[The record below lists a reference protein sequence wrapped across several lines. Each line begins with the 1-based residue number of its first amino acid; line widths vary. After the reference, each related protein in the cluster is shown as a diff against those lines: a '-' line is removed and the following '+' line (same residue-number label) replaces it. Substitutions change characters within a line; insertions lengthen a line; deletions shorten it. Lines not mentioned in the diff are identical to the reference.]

1 MAFSQGRREREQQQQ
16 QRVIHLAKSSDNA
29 PCKLGSLH
37 FRPDLLGLRVRSLCF
52 WSVRLLF
59 IHGILTTTTTK
70 LSNYNVRL
78 GAFVRLC
85 DDLIGSNVGAALARD
100 NPAICLVQ
108 YTTAAG
114 ARPDET
120 AGRSDGRSAERR
132 GKGSG
137 ASCREKKGDVGFL
150 ASQPASWLLPRSR
163 CGAAVYL
170 SVCLSPSI
178 LFMLYC
184 VKWVESPYFSFICF
198 WLLTLDWLSIYIYP
212 RRYVILFSQHASDW
226 AVYCCHCYVWF
237 VSLSLSLFFSF
248 FFFCE

>member
-1 MAFSQGRREREQQQQ
+1 MLHANWALYTSALIRWAYGFDPYASEVSVSCSSTEFSQPQQQNC
-16 QRVIHLAKSSDNA
+16 L
-29 PCKLGSLH
+29 
-37 FRPDLLGLRVRSLCF
+37 
-52 WSVRLLF
+52 
-59 IHGILTTTTTK
+59 
-70 LSNYNVRL
+70 NYNVRL
-78 GAFVRLC
+78 GAFVRLR

-100 NPAICLVQ
+100 NPAICPVQ
-108 YTTAAG
+108 YTTAAR

-178 LFMLYC
+178 LFMLYRM
-184 VKWVESPYFSFICF
+184 KWVESPYFSFICF
-198 WLLTLDWLSIYIYP
+198 
-212 RRYVILFSQHASDW
+212 
-226 AVYCCHCYVWF
+226 
-237 VSLSLSLFFSF
+237 
-248 FFFCE
+248 